1 MRFGFGA
8 FLAPFVLVGVEV
20 GGLLGEEALRLV
32 SDILS
37 GFDAHKDERGQE
49 RAEPKPQ

>member
-37 GFDAHKDERGQE
+37 GFDGFLARKIEAVFAGE
-49 RAEPKPQ
+49 GA